1 MRVVGLALAG
11 VLALAAP
18 IAAHAGRLQG
28 KRAEAPMGP
37 SSAIVQIWDGGGAG
51 WHHPATGCWG
61 GSWQFGAGR
70 AAPSNGQWCPPHWG
84 PNRFYGGWGSYR
96 RPAVPT
102 YWVWGPSSGSL
113 RLS

>member
-18 IAAHAGRLQG
+18 IAAHAEPLQG
-28 KRAEAPMGP
+28 KRAVAPMGP

-61 GSWQFGAGR
+61 GSWRFWR
-70 AAPSNGQWCPPHWG
+70 G
-84 PNRFYGGWGSYR
+84 PGGPIER
-96 RPAVPT
+96 
-102 YWVWGPSSGSL
+102 
-113 RLS
+113 